1 MILAEPAPLLACPQH
16 IYSLPLHA
24 PQLGHDGVD
33 GTVAAARVNLY
44 AASELTVAVRPAQ
57 EPGYPSYGPSNVTVT
72 VDTDWPL
79 APQVGRKPTIL
90 PLSQHPQTVPL
101 LLRFGSPN
109 RDHLLH

>member
-1 MILAEPAPLLACPQH
+1 MAAQH

-90 PLSQHPQTVPL
+90 PLSRHPQTVPL
-101 LLRFGSPN
+101 RLRFGSPN
-109 RDHLLH
+109 QDHLLH